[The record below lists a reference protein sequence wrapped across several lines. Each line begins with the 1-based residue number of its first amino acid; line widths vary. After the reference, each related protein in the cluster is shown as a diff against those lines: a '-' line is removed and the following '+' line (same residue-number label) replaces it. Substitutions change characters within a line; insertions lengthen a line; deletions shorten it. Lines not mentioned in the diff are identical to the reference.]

1 MSRILFASLVP
12 MLVLALT
19 WLPGTAAPAGEVEPR
34 GQAVAVPEARPLAP
48 LTILVSIDG
57 FRADYLQR
65 GATPTLSALA
75 ESGARAAMRPSF
87 PSVTFPNHYTLVTGL
102 HPDRH
107 GIVGNAFVD
116 PALGRFSMARKETP
130 WWDQAEPVWVTAEKA
145 GLTTGTMFWPGSET
159 EIRGVRPT
167 HWREFDQGLSGE
179 ARVDQILAWLDGP
192 RPPAF
197 ATLYFDIVDSAGHR
211 HGPDAPETTAAAAEV
226 DAALARLLQGL
237 EARGLRD
244 RTHLVIVADHGM
256 AATDPSR
263 VVWLDD
269 LVDPAALEII
279 YAGAAAFLEPVAGR
293 EAEVEAAL
301 ARRHPHAECWTR
313 ATIPARL
320 ALGRNP
326 RVSAIVC
333 AADAGW
339 LIATRARPG
348 TRPGGAHGYDP
359 AAPEMAALF
368 IAHGPA
374 IRPGV
379 TLGDLDSVD
388 VHPLLGRLLGI
399 AVPAGDGRPED
410 TLPAMLP

>member
-1 MSRILFASLVP
+1 MFRILFAC
-12 MLVLALT
+12 LALAF
-19 WLPGTAAPAGEVEPR
+19 LSGPAASASEAEPAPRALEVSD
-34 GQAVAVPEARPLAP
+34 VHPLAP

-57 FRADYLQR
+57 FRPDYLER

-75 ESGARAAMRPSF
+75 EGGARAAMRPSF

-116 PALGRFSMARKETP
+116 PVLGRFSMARKETA

-159 EIRGVRPT
+159 EIRGVRPA
-167 HWREFDQGLSGE
+167 HWREFDQDLSGD

-237 EARGLRD
+237 EARGLRE

-269 LVDPAALEII
+269 LVDPAALDII
-279 YAGAAAFLEPVAGR
+279 YAGAAAFLEPVPGR

-301 ARRHPHAECWTR
+301 VDRHPHAECWTR
-313 ATIPARL
+313 SSIPARL

-326 RVSAIVC
+326 RVSSIVC
-333 AADAGW
+333 AAEPGW
-339 LIATRARPG
+339 LLATRARPV

-374 IRPGV
+374 IRPGTV
-379 TLGDLDSVD
+379 LQELDSVD
-388 VHPLLGRLLGI
+388 VHPLLGPLLGI
-399 AVPAGDGRPED
+399 AVSAGDGNPGD
-410 TLPAMLP
+410 TLPAMIP